1 MSEYLAK
8 LKPEEIVK
16 MDVDS
21 IYIGNLNTVDED
33 LSLPL
38 HGKYG
43 SVLNWFTEEERFIR
57 ADGKVHRPL
66 YGMGNRNVKLKVKA
80 VYEGYSEER
89 EFEATVLQEKKE
101 NIVAEI
107 LEVNLEAMPG
117 EKAALPSVVI
127 ARTTDGRRTTL
138 PVKWEKY
145 EPLWK
150 EGIIHVRGIVEKY
163 KESAIASIHYYNI
176 EETH

>member
-101 NIVAEI
+101 NQV
-107 LEVNLEAMPG
+107 LNRKM
-117 EKAALPSVVI
+117 
-127 ARTTDGRRTTL
+127 
-138 PVKWEKY
+138 
-145 EPLWK
+145 
-150 EGIIHVRGIVEKY
+150 
-163 KESAIASIHYYNI
+163 
-176 EETH
+176 